1 MPRRKKNSD
10 QPIGVGLTVK
20 QMKRKKPINSDLM
33 RDIDPLTENQ
43 KLLFEALCHY
53 DYHRDGTLTTD
64 ENASFHYLYE
74 ELRER

>member
-1 MPRRKKNSD
+1 MF
-10 QPIGVGLTVK
+10 
-20 QMKRKKPINSDLM
+20 INLDKC
-33 RDIDPLTENQ
+33 DQ